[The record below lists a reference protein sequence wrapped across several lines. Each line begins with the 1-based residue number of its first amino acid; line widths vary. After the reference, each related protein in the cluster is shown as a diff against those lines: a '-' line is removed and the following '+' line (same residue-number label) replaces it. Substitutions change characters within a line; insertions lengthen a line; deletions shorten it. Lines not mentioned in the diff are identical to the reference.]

1 VTKNMDNH
9 LHVPA
14 GAPAW
19 VDEELID
26 STIELFGPRYDGG
39 LTEEQALEIILTI
52 TKALPEYEPWRMS

>member
-1 VTKNMDNH
+1 MDSH

-19 VDEELID
+19 VDRELIE

>member
-1 VTKNMDNH
+1 MTKNMDNH

-14 GAPAW
+14 GTPAW
-19 VDEELID
+19 VDRELIE